1 MFPIRWRAM
10 DDRPQAP
17 FQQSQQGHGLWEQER
32 SLDPWHQT
40 STAMMTKAI
49 FSTAALCLLTLA
61 QAQEGTTPRTMTTND
76 VQDPLAPRTSV
87 YHTCLVNAGV
97 ETWKVLGLDAQQA
110 DRIMDLQARYKT
122 SLNPPMEEK
131 GTKGKATAVKTPK
144 ATTAVPASTKVSAVS
159 GKDMQDTTQVRMAD
173 GSVEVTSPDMPP
185 VTASVDDE
193 LRTILTPEQLALWAK
208 KCSVSEPTGALVPQ
222 E

>member
-1 MFPIRWRAM
+1 
-10 DDRPQAP
+10 
-17 FQQSQQGHGLWEQER
+17 
-32 SLDPWHQT
+32 
-40 STAMMTKAI
+40 
-49 FSTAALCLLTLA
+49 
-61 QAQEGTTPRTMTTND
+61 
-76 VQDPLAPRTSV
+76 
-87 YHTCLVNAGV
+87 
-97 ETWKVLGLDAQQA
+97 
-110 DRIMDLQARYKT
+110 MDLQARYKT